1 MSHVEAAGIRAAIED
16 GIMPPSVMIKASP
29 LSILRRGQWT
39 EEEEAYSNRL
49 IAEFKAGTLPLM
61 DGTTLRT
68 FLSKVLNCDP
78 MRISKKFVGDNCI
91 GKVMFCLYTF
101 VVVLQMSNMCA
112 FPRSQQ
118 SFRRNLVDAQ
128 VLNAIFIE
136 LIELERVY
144 FEKVAEKKSRLSL
157 KGMMCVFANCC
168 LASTPNITCGQ

>member
-1 MSHVEAAGIRAAIED
+1 MGMSHVEAAGIRAAIED

-91 GKVMFCLYTF
+91 GKVAFCLHIYTLYSIPNAPSF
-101 VVVLQMSNMCA
+101 LRSNHSGATISM
-112 FPRSQQ
+112 PRCSAPY
-118 SFRRNLVDAQ
+118 S
-128 VLNAIFIE
+128 
-136 LIELERVY
+136 
-144 FEKVAEKKSRLSL
+144 SS
-157 KGMMCVFANCC
+157 
-168 LASTPNITCGQ
+168 